1 MNKIG
6 LVNEGKYKAFY
17 DHKGKIMWKIYEKQY
32 EWKYLFIM
40 LIIFWPI
47 SLYYGVN
54 KDKYMRAATGNVN
67 WAGKMKYLYVIA
79 TCFFSIF
86 MTCLWIWIICI
97 IFKIK

>member
-6 LVNEGKYKAFY
+6 LVDEGKYKAFY
-17 DHKGKIMWKIYEKQY
+17 DHKGKIMWKIYG
-32 EWKYLFIM
+32 I
-40 LIIFWPI
+40 
-47 SLYYGVN
+47 N

-67 WAGKMKYLYVIA
+67 WAGKMKYLYVLA
-79 TCFFSIF
+79 TWFFSIF